1 MKREEMIRV
10 VEEHKLIAIMR
21 GVEKD
26 RAVLT
31 AEAMYRGGIRCLE
44 VTFNQKS
51 DTRITDTKEIISG
64 LKQRFGGRMLIG
76 AGTVMSVDEVQA
88 AYESGAE
95 FILAPNVDTS
105 VLKEAERLL
114 LASVPGA
121 LTPSEIVLA
130 YAHGAALV
138 KLFPAGNMGL
148 SYCKAIFAPVNHIPM
163 LAVGG
168 IGLHN
173 LTDYLRAGFTGAGLG
188 SCLTDARLIR
198 EERYEELEEL
208 AGRFVEKVREA
219 GEG

>member
-21 GVEKD
+21 GVDKEQ
-26 RAVLT
+26 AVPA

-51 DTRITDTKEIISG
+51 DTRIADTKEIIFE
-64 LKQRFGGRMLIG
+64 LKRSFGSRMRIG
-76 AGTVMSVDEVQA
+76 AGTVMSAAEVQA

-95 FILAPNVDTS
+95 FILAPNVDPS
-105 VLKEAERLL
+105 VLEEAERLG

-130 YAHGAALV
+130 YDRGAAIV

-173 LTDYLRAGFTGAGLG
+173 LTDYLRAGFIGAGLG

-198 EERYEELEEL
+198 EERYEELEKL
-208 AGRFVEKVREA
+208 AGQFVEKVREA
-219 GEG
+219 GG

>member
-1 MKREEMIRV
+1 MKREEMICA

-21 GVEKD
+21 GVEKE
-26 RAVLT
+26 RAVP
-31 AEAMYRGGIRCLE
+31 AAQAMYRGGIRCLE

-51 DTRITDTKEIISG
+51 DTRIADTKEIISE
-64 LKQRFGGRMLIG
+64 LKRSFGSRMRIG
-76 AGTVMSVDEVQA
+76 AGTVMSAAEVQA

-95 FILAPNVDTS
+95 FILAPNVDIS
-105 VLKEAERLL
+105 VLEEADRLGL
-114 LASVPGA
+114 SSVPGA

-130 YAHGAALV
+130 YDRGAALV

-148 SYCKAIFAPVNHIPM
+148 SYCQAIFAPVNHIPM

-198 EERYEELEEL
+198 EERYEELEKL
-208 AGRFVEKVREA
+208 AGQFVEKAREA
-219 GEG
+219 GG

>member
-1 MKREEMIRV
+1 MIRV

-21 GVEKD
+21 GVEKE
-26 RAVLT
+26 RAVSA

-51 DTRITDTKEIISG
+51 DTGTADTKEIISE
-64 LKQRFGGRMLIG
+64 LKRSFGDQMRIG
-76 AGTVMSVDEVQA
+76 AGTVMSAGEVQA

-95 FILAPNVDTS
+95 FILAPNVDIS
-105 VLKEAERLL
+105 VLEEAERLG

-130 YAHGAALV
+130 YDCGAALV

-148 SYCKAIFAPVNHIPM
+148 SYCKAVFAPINHIPM

-173 LTDYLRAGFTGAGLG
+173 LTDYLRAGFIGAGLG

-198 EERYEELEEL
+198 EERYEELEKL
-208 AGRFVEKVREA
+208 AGQFVEKAREA
-219 GEG
+219 GG